1 MSKEILADLHTHTIS
16 SQHALSTLHE
26 NVMMAEKRGLQFIA
40 TTDHLYYVQ
49 ERIPRLNEL
58 ARLEETHDIRLSGDV
73 SLIPGV
79 ELNLNHAI
87 VNSDKQRIT
96 NKTTWRPVGFH
107 SWFVDRNCCD
117 VANIPQLFYEAVTSE
132 NAVKPTA
139 FAHIER
145 GLTACRNG
153 DDIGAV
159 ITALY
164 QIVDVASENDIFLEI
179 NNASLRR
186 GTETVALMKQWISY
200 AKERG
205 AKFCLG
211 TDAHYCDSVGDFSDV
226 LKLFE
231 SIDMRNV
238 YILNYDYDALQA
250 LLPAERGYNG

>member
-26 NVMMAEKRGLQFIA
+26 NVRMAEKRGLQFIA

-58 ARLEETHDIRLSGDV
+58 ARLEEMHDIKLSGDV

-96 NKTTWRPVGFH
+96 NQTTWRPVGFH

-231 SIDMRNV
+231 SIDMRNA
-238 YILNYDYDALQA
+238 YILNYDYDALQT
-250 LLPAERGYNG
+250 LLPAESA